1 MKVFSEPGVLSRS
14 ERFFSTPS
22 ATARRLFYYV
32 TRVGHYYYDA
42 RYNFLDSCD
51 IAHLESHKNLFLTY
65 VRSGTMYFE
74 TDQLYCAERGQIG
87 LVDCRRPH
95 HFYTKGDAEA
105 LWIHFDGANAAAFF
119 RADTRVPRRKHLP
132 AAAERE
138 YLLEKCRRICAV
150 KV

>member
-32 TRVGHYYYDA
+32 TRVGHYYFDE

-51 IAHLESHKNLFLTY
+51 IAHLESHKNFFLTY

-105 LWIHFDGANAAAFF
+105 LRMSNITAVEEISSAAAG
-119 RADTRVPRRKHLP
+119 RCLRR
-132 AAAERE
+132 
-138 YLLEKCRRICAV
+138 RRIYASSRSWHRSFPACAPAT
-150 KV
+150 

>member
-1 MKVFSEPGVLSRS
+1 MAITKYCNLFIFCAIIEGGGGNAVKVFSEPGVLSRS

-74 TDQLYCAERGQIG
+74 TVRRG
-87 LVDCRRPH
+87 
-95 HFYTKGDAEA
+95 
-105 LWIHFDGANAAAFF
+105 
-119 RADTRVPRRKHLP
+119 
-132 AAAERE
+132 
-138 YLLEKCRRICAV
+138 
-150 KV
+150 

>member
-74 TDQLYCAERGQIG
+74 TDQLYCAERAQDS
-87 LVDCRRPH
+87 VD
-95 HFYTKGDAEA
+95 A
-105 LWIHFDGANAAAFF
+105 L
-119 RADTRVPRRKHLP
+119 R
-132 AAAERE
+132 
-138 YLLEKCRRICAV
+138 AV
-150 KV
+150 KLGHVAGAQAGNDLCQLLLDA